1 MRDAGFVN
9 VHRKKYKMPI
19 GPWPK
24 NPMLKE
30 AGRFGLV
37 ALLDGMHGLSV
48 KIFVEL
54 LGWQLNELEVFLAG
68 VRNELKKR
76 AIHRYWPVYIVL
88 GQKPTELDD
97 ET

>member
-24 NPMLKE
+24 TPMLKE

-37 ALLDGMHGLSV
+37 ALLDGM
-48 KIFVEL
+48 
-54 LGWQLNELEVFLAG
+54 
-68 VRNELKKR
+68 
-76 AIHRYWPVYIVL
+76 
-88 GQKPTELDD
+88 
-97 ET
+97 